1 MLWKEAVPSPTR
13 PPFNFAETNA
23 VLAVTVP
30 YLRNALGC
38 AKLIL
43 DKLDVI
49 AVYSHSYLQIVREDQ
64 VNGSA

>member
-1 MLWKEAVPSPTR
+1 MR

-30 YLRNALGC
+30 YLRNALEC
-38 AKLIL
+38 ANLIL

-49 AVYSHSYLQIVREDQ
+49 VVYSHNYLQIVRED
-64 VNGSA
+64 